1 MYGEAAAKANWDLVL
16 PKLKFLNLQNLTWKR
31 KQSAYH
37 AATTIRLLL
46 RVCTLNES
54 SKIWTQTLPQ
64 PHLSEKKTN
73 RCIFNANIQQFV
85 LDLYCFFICTDSG
98 KLITF
103 GEAEGG
109 KLGLPEDA
117 DDTTIPQEVTGI
129 KGKVTWVSCGGS
141 HTVAVT
147 GRLFHL
153 LFFQGFSRRTL

>member
-1 MYGEAAAKANWDLVL
+1 MPNHILA
-16 PKLKFLNLQNLTWKR
+16 
-31 KQSAYH
+31 
-37 AATTIRLLL
+37 
-46 RVCTLNES
+46 
-54 SKIWTQTLPQ
+54 
-64 PHLSEKKTN
+64 KKTN

-85 LDLYCFFICTDSG
+85 LGLYCFFICTDSG

-153 LFFQGFSRRTL
+153 LFFKGFLRERCNWVSLIFDSKLVHSNVPLPEEFQCVL